1 MRCEMEGFTTKE
13 RLMKRLITAA
23 ALALGLTL
31 LGGCKE
37 KKPEPEE
44 LLAEYM
50 TLLNEEKYDEMYD
63 YLTEEAK
70 TAIQRETYVERYENI
85 YGGIEAVNIQAD
97 IEERKEGHKDKKAVT
112 QRVILPEIF
121 FQIVLQVS
129 EHSTAA
135 HIVSI
140 DDCMQIGQI
149 VLVAALDENT
159 ACTIL
164 FLLESVCQVIGI
176 VTCV

>member
-85 YGGIEAVNIQAD
+85 
-97 IEERKEGHKDKKAVT
+97 
-112 QRVILPEIF
+112 
-121 FQIVLQVS
+121 
-129 EHSTAA
+129 
-135 HIVSI
+135 
-140 DDCMQIGQI
+140 
-149 VLVAALDENT
+149 
-159 ACTIL
+159 
-164 FLLESVCQVIGI
+164 
-176 VTCV
+176 